1 MSEAIKKL
9 LKGKQFLLLQGPM
22 GPFFNDMAYW
32 LESLGREAVNVVFNG
47 GDRFYC
53 RKRKYL
59 AFMQTEKEFSAWL
72 NQVKR
77 DYEFDT
83 ILCFGDCRT
92 LHKVAKGW
100 AHTQGV
106 RFFVFEEGYLRPN
119 FITLEEGGVNANSS
133 LPRDAEFY
141 RQLLAQPAA
150 KIEACYPSKIRKM
163 AHASWYYFI
172 SWYYRH
178 TFDQYCHHK
187 PFSPWREAT
196 YWFRAGWR
204 KTLYQFKQ
212 RYILNRLTIEL
223 DQRYYLAILQ
233 VYNDSQIEHHSPYN
247 DVRDYIREV
256 MCSFAQHAPAD
267 TYLVIK
273 HHPMDCGHRNYAALI
288 NELCKRL
295 NIIDRVVYI
304 HDLPLRELISH
315 AQGVVTINSTA
326 GILALMHG
334 KRLKVMGEALYD
346 IRGVTFQSG
355 LDFFWRDQFTTDD
368 YLFKNFMSHLTCQTQ
383 VNIHYYQWN
392 VFSSKV
398 WYELEDVQNFK

>member
-77 DYEFDT
+77 DYDFDT

-119 FITLEEGGVNANSS
+119 FITLEEGGVNGNSS

-150 KIEACYPSKIRKM
+150 KIEACYPSKIRRM
-163 AHASWYYFI
+163 THASWYYFI

-178 TFDQYCHHK
+178 TFNQYCHHK

-212 RYILNRLTIEL
+212 RHILNRLMVDL
-223 DQRYYLAILQ
+223 DQCYYLAILQ

-256 MCSFAQHAPAD
+256 MCSFAHHAPAD

-295 NIIDRVVYI
+295 NIIDRIVYI

-334 KRLKVMGEALYD
+334 KRLKVMGEAL
-346 IRGVTFQSG
+346 
-355 LDFFWRDQFTTDD
+355 
-368 YLFKNFMSHLTCQTQ
+368 
-383 VNIHYYQWN
+383 
-392 VFSSKV
+392 
-398 WYELEDVQNFK
+398 